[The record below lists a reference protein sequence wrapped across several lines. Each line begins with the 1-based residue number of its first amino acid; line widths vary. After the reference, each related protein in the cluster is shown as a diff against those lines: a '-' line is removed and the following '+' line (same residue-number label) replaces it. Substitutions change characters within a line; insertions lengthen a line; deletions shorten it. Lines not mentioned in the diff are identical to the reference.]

1 MREVTYV
8 AEEEYASPLGVLIVR
23 ASSSGVRRIGFA
35 DEKDSRVWRR
45 VDDEDVE
52 AGLAIV
58 LRTRTQLD
66 EYFAGSRHEF
76 DLPLEPM
83 GTPFQVD
90 VWRALLRV
98 PYGATA
104 SYASQ
109 AGWVGRP
116 RATRAVGGANGSNP
130 LPIVLPCHRIVG
142 ASGQLTGYGGGVER
156 KAWLLEHE
164 AKNLPQQS

>member
-8 AEEEYASPLGVLIVR
+8 AEEECASPLGVLIVR

-45 VDDEDVE
+45 VDDEDVD
-52 AGLAIV
+52 AGHAIV
-58 LRTRTQLD
+58 LRTCAQLN
-66 EYFAGSRHEF
+66 EYFAGSRQEF

-83 GTPFQVD
+83 GTAFQVE

-116 RATRAVGGANGSNP
+116 QATRAVGGANGRNP
-130 LPIVLPCHRIVG
+130 LPIVLPCHRIIG
-142 ASGQLTGYGGGVER
+142 ASGQLTGYGGGIER
-156 KAWLLEHE
+156 KAWLLDHE
-164 AKNLPQQS
+164 VKNRG

>member
-8 AEEEYASPLGVLIVR
+8 AEEECASPLGVLSVR

-45 VDDEDVE
+45 VDDEDVD
-52 AGLAIV
+52 AGHAIV
-58 LRTRTQLD
+58 LRTCAQLN
-66 EYFAGSRHEF
+66 EYFAGSRQEF

-83 GTPFQVD
+83 GTAFQVE

-116 RATRAVGGANGSNP
+116 QATRAVGGANGRNP
-130 LPIVLPCHRIVG
+130 LPIVLPCHRIIG
-142 ASGQLTGYGGGVER
+142 ASGQLTVYGGGIER
-156 KAWLLEHE
+156 KALLLYHE
-164 AKNLPQQS
+164 VKNRG